1 MIPRIFSSNSNPVL
15 KRHIVNKVVAIAPQ
29 HLFDVV
35 TDVDSYKHF
44 LPFCKS
50 SQILRSSDCGTFFD
64 ASLKIGVSD
73 LPPLNS
79 IEEEY
84 VSRVKHMRRQTSDGT
99 PEWIVEAK
107 SIKSNLFHGLSS
119 SWRLSEGE
127 SSNTRTSLTDP
138 VDKTIENIVGN
149 GQSLTNVEF
158 QVEMSVT
165 DPLMAA
171 ALDQVLESV
180 ALQQVAA
187 FEQRC
192 RDIPFDAELHHV

>member
-1 MIPRIFSSNSNPVL
+1 
-15 KRHIVNKVVAIAPQ
+15 
-29 HLFDVV
+29 
-35 TDVDSYKHF
+35 
-44 LPFCKS
+44 
-50 SQILRSSDCGTFFD
+50 
-64 ASLKIGVSD
+64 
-73 LPPLNS
+73 
-79 IEEEY
+79 
-84 VSRVKHMRRQTSDGT
+84 MRRQTSDGT